1 MDMFNSYKIETVYEA
16 NVVDEDG
23 EFKTMIFDSEDDYKK
38 YISPYCDEN
47 EIEDIVE
54 DFLRK
59 RDTKVYYD
67 PLFKIAF

>member
-1 MDMFNSYKIETVYEA
+1 MFNSYKIETVYEA

-38 YISPYCDEN
+38 YISPYHDEN
-47 EIEDIVE
+47 EIEDMVE
-54 DFLRK
+54 DFLRE
-59 RDTKVYYD
+59 RDKKVYCD